1 MSKVKNWMMDMED
14 LTLDAAAEVLSD
26 VENIT
31 SKETILSNV
40 IAYVKERM
48 EIVDENF
55 VKEYF
60 EANID
65 DWRFEFNSKYI

>member
-31 SKETILSNV
+31 SKEAILSNV

-48 EIVDENF
+48 EIVDESYI
-55 VKEYF
+55 KEYF
-60 EANID
+60 EMNID
-65 DWRFEFNSKYI
+65 EWRFEFNSKYI

>member
-1 MSKVKNWMMDMED
+1 MSKMMNWMMDMEEY
-14 LTLDAAAEVLSD
+14 TVDAAAEVLSD

-40 IAYVKERM
+40 IAYLKERM
-48 EIVDENF
+48 EIVDESF
-55 VKEYF
+55 IKEYF

-65 DWRFEFNSKYI
+65 EWRFEFNSKYI

>member
-1 MSKVKNWMMDMED
+1 MSKMKNWMMDMED

-55 VKEYF
+55 IKEYF
-60 EANID
+60 EENID

>member
-1 MSKVKNWMMDMED
+1 MSKVMNWMMDMEEC
-14 LTLDAAAEVLSD
+14 TIDAASVVLSELED
-26 VENIT
+26 IT

-40 IAYVKERM
+40 VASVKERM
-48 EIVDENF
+48 EVVDEVF
-55 VKEYF
+55 IKEYF

>member
-1 MSKVKNWMMDMED
+1 MSKVMNWMMDMEEC
-14 LTLDAAAEVLSD
+14 TIDAASVVLSELED
-26 VENIT
+26 IT

-40 IAYVKERM
+40 VAYVKERM

-55 VKEYF
+55 IKEYF
-60 EANID
+60 EENID